1 MTYEIRPAVTGDTIQ
16 LMTIN
21 GTREIVPS
29 LEDVFI
35 SMVDKKTSAKEE
47 KIEH

>member
-1 MTYEIRPAVTGDTIQ
+1 MTVEDRAVMERLITVLQADG
-16 LMTIN
+16 MTSN

-35 SMVDKKTSAKEE
+35 SMVDKKVS
-47 KIEH
+47 